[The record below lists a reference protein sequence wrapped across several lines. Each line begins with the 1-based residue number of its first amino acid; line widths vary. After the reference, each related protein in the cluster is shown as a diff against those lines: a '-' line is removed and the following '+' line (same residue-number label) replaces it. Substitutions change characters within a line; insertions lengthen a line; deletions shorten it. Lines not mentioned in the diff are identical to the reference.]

1 MKSVSRVIA
10 ASLLFS
16 LSASAQKVPR
26 ASEMPLSAKSAHV
39 FLLLDQAW
47 ILDSDQG
54 EQAQAIGVMR
64 KVVKIEPEFAMGHEI
79 LAQISLDPTEQ
90 VSEQKQAFANRA
102 HANAAEQIIIEWF
115 QEAAD
120 HKLIPAITNM
130 NEVLHQYPH
139 DRWLVFLANSWLME
153 QTQYER
159 AAAVYENSG
168 LTDSP
173 GLVNNAA
180 YIYANMRQFSKA
192 FALMDKFVSLMPK
205 DPNPQDSYAEILRM
219 AGHYTIAIDHY
230 RVALGINPNFY
241 SSEFGIADT
250 YMLMGNEAQARN
262 EYDAAFKKFPSLGEL
277 DRIRWM
283 TRQATTYIYEADLA
297 GADKAFQSL
306 ADYAHSKHLSQAE
319 AETYRQMAM
328 YQTQSDRALALL
340 AKAES
345 AVREGNNVSAINAQQ
360 ETAQILRTRVEVA
373 IKAGDS
379 LAADSAVA
387 KLAQLA
393 LNSEDKVIDSAFN
406 GAMGAHL
413 SFEQKYKQAIPHLEE
428 DGNNP
433 LSLER
438 LATAYRMTGY
448 ISGARHT
455 EQVLAKLNDPT
466 VEQALVVPAFRQCL
480 RNPTCNV
487 RVKDAAMDTKH

>member
-1 MKSVSRVIA
+1 MKSVSTVIA
-10 ASLLFS
+10 TCLLFS
-16 LSASAQKVPR
+16 LIASAQKVPR
-26 ASEMPLSAKSAHV
+26 GGEMPLSAKSASV
-39 FLLLDQAW
+39 FRLLDRAW
-47 ILDSDQG
+47 VLDSDQG
-54 EQAQAIGVMR
+54 EQARAIGVMR
-64 KVVKIEPEFAMGHEI
+64 KLVQIEPEFALGHEI
-79 LAQISLDPTEQ
+79 LAQISLDPAEQ
-90 VSEQKQAFANRA
+90 VSEQKQAFANRG
-102 HANAAEQIIIEWF
+102 HANASEQIVIEWF
-115 QEAAD
+115 QDAAD

-159 AAAVYENSG
+159 AATVYENSG

-173 GLVNNAA
+173 GLVNNAG
-180 YIYANMRQFSKA
+180 YTYANMRQFSKA
-192 FALMDKFVSLMPK
+192 FSLMDKFVTLMPK

-230 RVALGINPNFY
+230 RVALSINPQFY
-241 SSEFGIADT
+241 SSQFGIADT
-250 YMLMGNEAQARN
+250 YLLMGDEGRARQ
-262 EYDAAFKKFPSLGEL
+262 EYETAFKKFPSLQEL
-277 DRIRWM
+277 DRIQWR
-283 TRQATTYIYEADLA
+283 TREATTYLYEGDLA

-306 ADYAHSKHLSQAE
+306 ADYAHGKHLSQVE

-328 YQTQSDRALALL
+328 YQTQSDRALSLL

-345 AVREGNNVSAINAQQ
+345 AVREGNNVSAMNAHQ
-360 ETAQILRTRVEVA
+360 EAAQILRTRVEVA

-393 LNSEDKVIDSAFN
+393 LNSDDKVIDSAFN
-406 GAMGAHL
+406 GALGAHL
-413 SFEQKYKQAIPHLEE
+413 SSEQKYKQAIPHLEE
-428 DGNNP
+428 DGHSP
-433 LSLER
+433 LSLGR

-448 ISGARHT
+448 FSGARHT
-455 EQVLAKLNDPT
+455 EQVLARLNNPT

-480 RNPTCNV
+480 QNPTCNV
-487 RVKDAAMDTKH
+487 SVKDAVIEMKH

>member
-1 MKSVSRVIA
+1 MKSVSTVIV

-26 ASEMPLSAKSAHV
+26 ASEMPLSAKSPHV
-39 FLLLDQAW
+39 FRLLDQAW

-64 KVVKIEPEFAMGHEI
+64 KLVKIEPEFAMGHEI
-79 LAQISLDPTEQ
+79 LAQISLDPAEQ

-102 HANAAEQIIIEWF
+102 HANASEQIVIEWF
-115 QEAAD
+115 QNAAD
-120 HKLIPAITNM
+120 HKLIPAITSM
-130 NEVLHQYPH
+130 NDVLHKYPH
-139 DRWLVFLANSWLME
+139 DRWLVFLATSWLME

-180 YIYANMRQFSKA
+180 YTYANMRQFSKA

-230 RVALGINPNFY
+230 RVALSINPQFY
-241 SSEFGIADT
+241 SSQFGIADT
-250 YMLMGNEAQARN
+250 YLLMGDEIRARK

-283 TRQATTYIYEADLA
+283 THQATTYIYESDIA

-306 ADYAHSKHLSQAE
+306 ADYAHGKHLSQVE

-345 AVREGNNVSAINAQQ
+345 AVREGNNLSAINAHQ
-360 ETAQILRTRVEVA
+360 EAAQILRTRVEVA

-393 LNSEDKVIDSAFN
+393 LNSDDKIIDSAFN
-406 GAMGAHL
+406 GALGAHL
-413 SFEQKYKQAIPHLEE
+413 SYEQKYKLAIPHLEE

-438 LATAYRMTGY
+438 LATAYRSTGY
-448 ISGARHT
+448 ISGSRHI

-480 RNPTCNV
+480 QNPTCNV
-487 RVKDAAMDTKH
+487 SVKDAAMETKH

>member
-1 MKSVSRVIA
+1 
-10 ASLLFS
+10 
-16 LSASAQKVPR
+16 
-26 ASEMPLSAKSAHV
+26 
-39 FLLLDQAW
+39 
-47 ILDSDQG
+47 
-54 EQAQAIGVMR
+54 
-64 KVVKIEPEFAMGHEI
+64 
-79 LAQISLDPTEQ
+79 

-102 HANAAEQIIIEWF
+102 HANASEQIVIEWF
-115 QEAAD
+115 QNAAD
-120 HKLIPAITNM
+120 HKLIPAITSM
-130 NEVLHQYPH
+130 NDVLHKYPH

-180 YIYANMRQFSKA
+180 YTYANMRQFSKA

-230 RVALGINPNFY
+230 RVALSINPQFY
-241 SSEFGIADT
+241 SSQFGIADT
-250 YMLMGNEAQARN
+250 YLLMGDEIRARK
-262 EYDAAFKKFPSLGEL
+262 EYDAAFKKFASLGEL

-283 TRQATTYIYEADLA
+283 THQATTYIYESDIA

-306 ADYAHSKHLSQAE
+306 AEYSHGKQLCQAE

-328 YQTQSDRALALL
+328 YQTKTDRALELL
-340 AKAES
+340 AKAQS
-345 AVREGNNVSAINAQQ
+345 ALHEGQNVSAINAHQ

-379 LAADSAVA
+379 LTADSAVA

-393 LNSEDKVIDSAFN
+393 LNSDDKVIDSAFN
-406 GAMGAHL
+406 GALGAHL
-413 SFEQKYKQAIPHLEE
+413 SYEQKYKEAIPHLEE
-428 DGNNP
+428 DGSNP

-438 LATAYRMTGY
+438 LATAYRITGY
-448 ISGARHT
+448 FSGARHT
-455 EQVLAKLNDPT
+455 EQVLAKLNDLT

-480 RNPTCNV
+480 QNPTCNV
-487 RVKDAAMDTKH
+487 SVKDAAMEMKH

>member
-1 MKSVSRVIA
+1 MKSVSTVIA
-10 ASLLFS
+10 ASLVFS

-39 FLLLDQAW
+39 FRLLDQAW

-64 KVVKIEPEFAMGHEI
+64 KAVNIEPEFAMGHEI
-79 LAQISLDPTEQ
+79 LAQISLDPAEQ

-102 HANAAEQIIIEWF
+102 HANASEQIVIEWF
-115 QEAAD
+115 QNAAD
-120 HKLIPAITNM
+120 HKLIPAITSM
-130 NEVLHQYPH
+130 NDVLHKYPH
-139 DRWLVFLANSWLME
+139 DRWLVFLASSWLSE

-180 YIYANMRQFSKA
+180 YTYANMRQFSKA
-192 FALMDKFVSLMPK
+192 FALMDKFASLMPK

-219 AGHYTIAIDHY
+219 AGYYNVAIDHY
-230 RVALGINPNFY
+230 RVALRINPQFY
-241 SSEFGIADT
+241 SSQFGIADT
-250 YMLMGNEAQARN
+250 YLLMGDEIRARK

-283 TRQATTYIYEADLA
+283 THQATTYIYESDIA

-306 ADYAHSKHLSQAE
+306 AEYAHSQHLCQAE

-328 YQTQSDRALALL
+328 YQTKTDRALELL
-340 AKAES
+340 AKGES
-345 AVREGNNVSAINAQQ
+345 ALREGHNVSAMNAHQ
-360 ETAQILRTRVEVA
+360 EMAQILRTRVEVA
-373 IKAGDS
+373 IKAGDP
-379 LAADSAVA
+379 LTADSAVA

-393 LNSEDKVIDSAFN
+393 LNSDDKVIDSAFN

-413 SFEQKYKQAIPHLEE
+413 SYEQKYKDAIPHLEE
-428 DGNNP
+428 DGNSP

-448 ISGARHT
+448 FSGARHV

-466 VEQALVVPAFRQCL
+466 VEQAMVVPAFRQCL
-480 RNPTCNV
+480 HNPTCNV
-487 RVKDAAMDTKH
+487 SVNLQRSK

>member
-1 MKSVSRVIA
+1 MKSVSTVIA
-10 ASLLFS
+10 ASLLLS
-16 LSASAQKVPR
+16 LSAFAQKVQR
-26 ASEMPLSAKSAHV
+26 ANEMPLSAKSASV
-39 FLLLDQAW
+39 FRLLDQAW
-47 ILDSDQG
+47 VLDSDQG
-54 EQAQAIGVMR
+54 EQARAIGVMR
-64 KVVKIEPEFAMGHEI
+64 KVVKIEPEFAIGHEI
-79 LAQISLDPTEQ
+79 LAQISLDPAEQ
-90 VSEQKQAFANRA
+90 VSEQKQAFANRG
-102 HANAAEQIIIEWF
+102 HANASEQIVIEWF
-115 QEAAD
+115 QDAAD

-159 AAAVYENSG
+159 AAAIYENSG

-173 GLVNNAA
+173 GLINNAA
-180 YIYANMRQFSKA
+180 YTYANMRQFSKA
-192 FALMDKFVSLMPK
+192 FSLMDKFIALMPK

-219 AGHYTIAIDHY
+219 AGYYTVAIDHY
-230 RVALGINPNFY
+230 RVALSINPQFY
-241 SSEFGIADT
+241 SSQFGIADT
-250 YMLMGNEAQARN
+250 YLLMGDEGRARQ
-262 EYDAAFKKFPSLGEL
+262 EYEIAFQKFPSLQEL
-277 DRIRWM
+277 DRIQWR
-283 TRQATTYIYEADLA
+283 TREATTYLYEGDLA

-306 ADYAHSKHLSQAE
+306 ADYAHGKHLSQVE

-345 AVREGNNVSAINAQQ
+345 AVREGNNISAMNAHQ
-360 ETAQILRTRVEVA
+360 EAAQILRTRVEVA

-393 LNSEDKVIDSAFN
+393 LNSDDKVIDSAFN
-406 GAMGAHL
+406 GALGAHL
-413 SFEQKYKQAIPHLEE
+413 SSEQKYKQAIPHLEE
-428 DGNNP
+428 DGHSP

-448 ISGARHT
+448 FSGARHT
-455 EQVLAKLNDPT
+455 EQVLARLNNPT
-466 VEQALVVPAFRQCL
+466 VEQALVVPVFRKCL
-480 RNPTCNV
+480 HNPTCNV
-487 RVKDAAMDTKH
+487 SVRDAAIEVKH

>member
-1 MKSVSRVIA
+1 MKSVSTVVA

-39 FLLLDQAW
+39 FRLLDQAW

-64 KVVKIEPEFAMGHEI
+64 KLVKIEPEFAMGHEI

-102 HANAAEQIIIEWF
+102 HANASEQIVIEWF
-115 QEAAD
+115 QNAAD
-120 HKLIPAITNM
+120 HKLIPAITSM
-130 NEVLHQYPH
+130 NDVLHKYPH

-180 YIYANMRQFSKA
+180 YTYANMRQFSKA

-230 RVALGINPNFY
+230 RVALSINPQFY
-241 SSEFGIADT
+241 SSQFGIADT
-250 YMLMGNEAQARN
+250 YLLMGDEIRARK
-262 EYDAAFKKFPSLGEL
+262 EYDAAFKKFASLGEL

-283 TRQATTYIYEADLA
+283 THQATTYIYESDIA

-306 ADYAHSKHLSQAE
+306 AEYSHGKQLCQAE

-328 YQTQSDRALALL
+328 YQTKTDRALELL

-345 AVREGNNVSAINAQQ
+345 ALHEGQNVSAINAHQ

-379 LAADSAVA
+379 LTADSAVA

-393 LNSEDKVIDSAFN
+393 LNSDDKVIDSAFN
-406 GAMGAHL
+406 GALGAHL
-413 SFEQKYKQAIPHLEE
+413 SYEQKYKEAIPHLEE
-428 DGNNP
+428 DGSNP

-438 LATAYRMTGY
+438 LATAYRITGY
-448 ISGARHT
+448 FSGARHT
-455 EQVLAKLNDPT
+455 EQVLAKLNDLT

-480 RNPTCNV
+480 QNPTCNV
-487 RVKDAAMDTKH
+487 SVKDAAMEMKH

>member
-1 MKSVSRVIA
+1 MKSVSTVIA

-26 ASEMPLSAKSAHV
+26 GSEMPLSAKSPHV
-39 FLLLDQAW
+39 FRLLDQAW

-54 EQAQAIGVMR
+54 EQALAIGVMR
-64 KVVKIEPEFAMGHEI
+64 KLVKVEPEFAMGHEI

-90 VSEQKQAFANRA
+90 VSEQKQAFGNRA
-102 HANAAEQIIIEWF
+102 HANASEQIVIQWF
-115 QEAAD
+115 QDTAD

-139 DRWLVFLANSWLME
+139 DRWLVFLATAWLMQ

-159 AAAVYENSG
+159 AATVYENSG
-168 LTDSP
+168 LSDSP
-173 GLVNNAA
+173 GLVNNAG
-180 YIYANMRQFSKA
+180 YIYSNMRQFSKA
-192 FALMDKFVSLMPK
+192 FSMMDKFVALMPK

-219 AGHYTIAIDHY
+219 AGHYTVAIDHY
-230 RVALGINPNFY
+230 RVALSINPQFY
-241 SSEFGIADT
+241 SSQFGIADT
-250 YMLMGNEAQARN
+250 YLLMGEEVRARK

-283 TRQATTYIYEADLA
+283 THQATTYIYESDIA

-306 ADYAHSKHLSQAE
+306 AEYSHSNHLYQAE

-328 YQTQSDRALALL
+328 YQTKTDRALELL

-345 AVREGNNVSAINAQQ
+345 AVREGNNVSAINAHQ

-373 IKAGDS
+373 IKADDS
-379 LAADSAVA
+379 LTADSAVA

-393 LNSEDKVIDSAFN
+393 LNSDDKIIDSAFN
-406 GAMGAHL
+406 GALGAHL
-413 SFEQKYKQAIPHLEE
+413 SYEQKYREAIPHLEE

-448 ISGARHT
+448 FSGARHT
-455 EQVLAKLNDPT
+455 EQVLAKLNDLS
-466 VEQALVVPAFRQCL
+466 VEQALVVPGFRKCL
-480 RNPTCNV
+480 QNPTCNV
-487 RVKDAAMDTKH
+487 TVKDTAMETKH